1 VKLFDSLGSERPR
14 VAFFLGWIK
23 YKAMQKRD
31 RMADEYAV
39 KPSEHAQ
46 RIDTIHRNLKQCLY
60 APYDSHMIVRFL
72 IGSTM
77 NVNNAFMCHMIV
89 RFLIGSTMK
98 LDLMRKTE
106 AEPCMKLYPFAN

>member
-1 VKLFDSLGSERPR
+1 
-14 VAFFLGWIK
+14 
-23 YKAMQKRD
+23 MQKRD

-46 RIDTIHRNLKQCLY
+46 RIDTIYRNLKQCFY
-60 APYDSHMIVRFL
+60 APYDS
-72 IGSTM
+72 
-77 NVNNAFMCHMIV
+77 HMIV